1 MKRLFLLLCCLIFGC
16 SICSSQ
22 SEQPQFTFQASSKV
36 DFVSRPS
43 PTVSPTVTLILS
55 SAKLLSTT
63 TLGRCYD
70 AYDDSCRGGIAAL
83 MAYARNNTVDSDIG
97 RLVLPGI
104 DIQSSFVQMHP
115 LDWSVNRLILKDY
128 FNFDVFWGVRSL
140 TTQQFYSKER
150 DLSDLQSN
158 DFPLLASNL
167 DIPISNTWKQF
178 VKDIHFHEETGLAV
192 MKVVLA
198 RFVTP
203 ENGNGDDD
211 EEGILNE
218 LEKTIESCKS
228 LLSVIHQINWQ
239 AGCLPQEEPTPYW
252 SYMQSSALW
261 TNLSQT
267 SSQQQQHPGHPC
279 WIPVIITGQ
288 GLDAPMLDPFV
299 EALATYEKFPP
310 AVIYAPRGKYERFAT
325 PGKVHNTWVY
335 WKNNY
340 GAEGFD
346 QLRLH
351 LRHDPSLPHTQNEVL
366 DLTVTQDDTRNID
379 ERVKDEQF
387 VRDIEFLKDLMVEA
401 ENNDPLLGNSTE
413 MPYTRE
419 GKVRRCY
426 GGECP
431 LGNLFTDAMRW
442 RAQAD
447 VAVINSGGIRG
458 GGWPAGEVRTSN
470 IWASFFYANTL
481 CEISMSGLSLFR
493 LFNYSTSLASFEPRN
508 IADGDRLFQ
517 VSGARITY
525 NTELNTSRLISMEIW
540 DNKMQDYKPVDR
552 LKIYKVA
559 SSSWEC
565 DGFAPVPDYL
575 TTALVM
581 KGERPA
587 EITDELIQNVVGS
600 YLKSLNGT
608 VYDTSIKGRLINDT
622 DSLEAMDWIQTEES
636 CPFRTYWSE
645 EYLTCFDCPDVSQVQ
660 FAEETLDGE
669 GVSGQDNAYP
679 LQATVVNGENFTI
692 TLLPKQ
698 IPSWISWAPE
708 GGAISSTSVT
718 SRDAGTGN
726 EDQVLLEPAQTHTF
740 TFVATSRDLDAGIA
754 QATVSF
760 AVQDGGSYPGCSGD
774 DVSFQVS
781 MSVEPEPELS
791 KPEGSRYAG
800 FVLMA
805 ISCLMS
811 ISFGAWVY
819 WNRNDRVVRSLQP
832 VFLIGLCVG
841 TFILCFSI
849 LPLSIVDELEK
860 ESARDH
866 ACQATPW
873 LIVLGFNMIMSSLYA
888 KLWRINKLFGGNSF
902 ARVAITA
909 RQAAIAT
916 SALFVTNL
924 ILLCIWTIVDPL
936 KWEIRHVPGEE
947 WNQYGSCTDVGPA
960 GQGLYA
966 TIFVLTMINLVLAS
980 HQAFKA
986 RNISD
991 EFSESTSLGFAVF
1004 TSAQIVIVGL
1014 PILFLISEDNPD
1026 AQYLLQTMMIF
1037 AISTSG
1043 LLLIFV
1049 PIILQQRERQQQPRD
1064 AGRVHVSGI
1073 AASTT
1078 HYSTTSAPVR
1088 GSTATSMPASKYT
1101 ASNSTPSS
1109 DSMSKA
1115 GVSKELSS

>member
-1 MKRLFLLLCCLIFGC
+1 MRLFHLALCYLLFGC
-16 SICSSQ
+16 SVCSSQ
-22 SEQPQFTFQASSKV
+22 PQQPEFTFEASSNV
-36 DFVSRPS
+36 ESRPS
-43 PTVSPTVTLILS
+43 TTVSPTVTLILS
-55 SAKLLSTT
+55 SASLLSTT
-63 TLGRCYD
+63 KMGRCYD
-70 AYDDSCRGGIAAL
+70 AYDDSCKGGIAAL

-97 RLVLPGI
+97 RLVLPRI
-104 DIQSSFVQMHP
+104 DIKSSFVQMHP
-115 LDWSVNRLILKDY
+115 LDWSVNRLVLKDY
-128 FNFDVFWGVRSL
+128 FNFDVFWGVLSF
-140 TTQQFYSKER
+140 TTQQLYSKER
-150 DLSDLQSN
+150 DVSDLQST
-158 DFPLLASNL
+158 DFPLLASTL
-167 DIPISNTWKQF
+167 DIPISNAWKQF
-178 VKDIHFHEETGLAV
+178 VQDIHFHEETGLAV
-192 MKVVLA
+192 MKVV
-198 RFVTP
+198 RSRDR
-203 ENGNGDDD
+203 NHDR
-211 EEGILNE
+211 IQ
-218 LEKTIESCKS
+218 KTIESCKS

-239 AGCLPQEEPTPYW
+239 AGCFPQEEPTPYW

-261 TNLSQT
+261 YNLSQT
-267 SSQQQQHPGHPC
+267 SSQQQQHPEHPC

-288 GLDAPMLDPFV
+288 GFDPPMMDTFV
-299 EALATYEKFPP
+299 DALATYEKFPP
-310 AVIYAPRGKYERFAT
+310 AVIYQPLGIDKFAT

-335 WKNNY
+335 WNPAYKIY
-340 GAEGFD
+340 GFD

-351 LRHDPSLPHTQNEVL
+351 LRHDPSLTHTQNEVL
-366 DLTVTQDDTRNID
+366 DLTVTQEDTGNID
-379 ERVKDEQF
+379 EQVKDDQF

-401 ENNDPLLGNSTE
+401 EINDPLLGNTTE
-413 MPYTRE
+413 MLYTRE
-419 GKVRRCY
+419 GQFQRCY

-431 LGNLFTDAMRW
+431 LGNLFADALRW

-447 VAVINSGGIRG
+447 VAVINSGGVRG
-458 GGWPAGEVRTSN
+458 SGWPAGEVRTSN
-470 IWASFFYANTL
+470 IWRSFFFANTL

-493 LFNYSTSLASFEPRN
+493 LFNYSTSLATFRPWNSN
-508 IADGDRLFQ
+508 AADRPGDRLFQ

-525 NTELNTSRLISMEIW
+525 NTELNTSRLISMKIW
-540 DNKMQDYKPVDR
+540 DKETQEYEPVDR

-559 SSSWEC
+559 STSWEC
-565 DGFAPVPDYL
+565 EGFVPVPDYL
-575 TTALVM
+575 TTELVM

-587 EITDELIQNVVGS
+587 EIVDELVQNVVGS
-600 YLKSLNGT
+600 YLQSLNGK

-622 DSLEAMDWIQTEES
+622 DSLQAMDWIQTEES

-660 FAEETLDGE
+660 FAEEMLNGE
-669 GVSGQDNAYP
+669 GVSGQDDAYL

-692 TLLPKQ
+692 TVLPKQ

-740 TFVATSRDLDAGIA
+740 SFVATSRDLDAGIA

-774 DVSFQVS
+774 DVK
-781 MSVEPEPELS
+781 PELK

-811 ISFGAWVY
+811 ISFAAWVY
-819 WNRNDRVVRSLQP
+819 WNRDDRVVHKLQP
-832 VFLIGLCVG
+832 EFLIGLCVG

-873 LIVLGFNMIMSSLYA
+873 LMVLGFNMIMSSLYA

-902 ARVAITA
+902 ARVTITA

-936 KWEIRHVPGEE
+936 KWRSAMSL
-947 WNQYGSCTDVGPA
+947 YGSCTDVGPA

-966 TIFVLTMINLVLAS
+966 TIFVLTMINLVLTS

-1004 TSAQIVIVGL
+1004 TSAQIVVVGL

-1049 PIILQQRERQQQPRD
+1049 PIILHQRERQSQPPG
-1064 AGRVHVSGI
+1064 AGRLHISGMN
-1073 AASTT
+1073 TT
-1078 HYSTTSAPVR
+1078 TTMANSNHALSAQSGLSGTSSHGANSKRTSAW
-1088 GSTATSMPASKYT
+1088 
-1101 ASNSTPSS
+1101 
-1109 DSMSKA
+1109 
-1115 GVSKELSS
+1115 

>member
-1 MKRLFLLLCCLIFGC
+1 M
-16 SICSSQ
+16 
-22 SEQPQFTFQASSKV
+22 
-36 DFVSRPS
+36 
-43 PTVSPTVTLILS
+43 
-55 SAKLLSTT
+55 
-63 TLGRCYD
+63 GRCYD
-70 AYDDSCRGGIAAL
+70 AYDDSCKGGIAAL

-97 RLVLPGI
+97 RLVLPRI
-104 DIQSSFVQMHP
+104 DIESSFVQMHP
-115 LDWSVNRLILKDY
+115 LDWSVNRLVLKDY
-128 FNFDVFWGVRSL
+128 FNFDVFWGVRSF
-140 TTQQFYSKER
+140 TTQQLYSKER
-150 DLSDLQSN
+150 DMSDLQSI
-158 DFPLLASNL
+158 DFPLLTSTI
-167 DIPISNTWKQF
+167 DIPISNVWRQF
-178 VKDIHFHEETGLAV
+178 INDIHFHEATGLAI
-192 MKVVLA
+192 MKVV
-198 RFVTP
+198 RSR
-203 ENGNGDDD
+203 NDD
-211 EEGILNE
+211 EEEGIINK
-218 LEKTIESCKS
+218 LEKAIESCKS
-228 LLSVIHQINWQ
+228 LLTGIHQINWQ
-239 AGCLPQEEPTPYW
+239 AGCFPQEEPTPYW
-252 SYMQSSALW
+252 SYMQSSTLW
-261 TNLSQT
+261 KNLSQS
-267 SSQQQQHPGHPC
+267 SSQQQQRPEHPC

-288 GLDAPMLDPFV
+288 GFDPPMMDTFV
-299 EALATYEKFPP
+299 EALATYEKLPP
-310 AVIYAPRGKYERFAT
+310 AVIYVPRGKFERFAT

-335 WKNNY
+335 WNDNY
-340 GAEGFD
+340 GAEEFD

-351 LRHDPSLPHTQNEVL
+351 LRHDPSLTHTHNEVTE
-366 DLTVTQDDTRNID
+366 LTVTQDNTRKID
-379 ERVKDEQF
+379 EQVKDEQF

-401 ENNDPLLGNSTE
+401 ENNDPLLGNTSE
-413 MPYTRE
+413 MLYTRE
-419 GKVRRCY
+419 GKFRRCF

-447 VAVINSGGIRG
+447 VAVINSGGVRG
-458 GGWPAGEVRTSN
+458 SGWPAGEVRTSN
-470 IWASFFYANTL
+470 IWDSFFFANTL
-481 CEISMSGLSLFR
+481 CEILMSGLSLFR
-493 LFNYSTSLASFEPRN
+493 LFNYSTSLASFEPWN
-508 IADGDRLFQ
+508 FADGDRLLQ

-540 DNKMQDYKPVDR
+540 NKESQEYEPVDR

-559 SSSWEC
+559 STSWEC

-587 EITDELIQNVVGS
+587 EIMDELIQNVVGS

-608 VYDTSIKGRLINDT
+608 VYDTSNQGRLINDT
-622 DSLEAMDWIQTEES
+622 DSLEAMDWIQTEAS

-679 LQATVVNGENFTI
+679 HQATVVNGENFTI

-708 GGAISSTSVT
+708 GGASVT
-718 SRDAGTGN
+718 SYDAADTGT
-726 EDQVLLEPAQTHTF
+726 EDQVLLEPGQTHTF
-740 TFVATSRDLDAGIA
+740 SFVATSKDLDAGIA

-760 AVQDGGSYPGCSGD
+760 AIQDGGSYTGCSGD

-781 MSVEPEPELS
+781 MTVEPEPELS

-800 FVLMA
+800 LVLMA

-819 WNRNDRVVRSLQP
+819 WNRNDRVVQSLQP

-902 ARVAITA
+902 VRVAITA
-909 RQAAIAT
+909 RQAVIAT

-924 ILLCIWTIVDPL
+924 ILLGIWTIVDPL

-947 WNQYGSCTDVGPA
+947 WNQYGACSNVGPA

-986 RNISD
+986 HNISD

-1004 TSAQIVIVGL
+1004 TSAQIVVVGL

-1049 PIILQQRERQQQPRD
+1049 PIILHQRERQRQPR
-1064 AGRVHVSGI
+1064 ATGRVQVSGI
-1073 AASTT
+1073 AASTMLSLNSN
-1078 HYSTTSAPVR
+1078 HARSNMSEMSCMSSHLTSSR
-1088 GSTATSMPASKYT
+1088 GFPQ
-1101 ASNSTPSS
+1101 
-1109 DSMSKA
+1109 
-1115 GVSKELSS
+1115 E